1 VQFLYVFLD
10 AREHPTEKFDDR
22 KIESPGGEPAFFVL
36 NLSVLKSFGQI
47 SRSPGP
53 PTIQLAPHEM
63 AGVAL
68 FLDAREHPTEKFD
81 DRKIESPGSELLSAL
96 NFSVSQILRSDS
108 ASLMQFHAGVV
119 WESFCE
125 THRILEASS
134 RQEPV
139 DRGGSGM

>member
-1 VQFLYVFLD
+1 MRINRSSSVAEILNGNCSRQDASNTVQFLYVFLN
-10 AREHPTEKFDDR
+10 AREPPTEKFDDR

-53 PTIQLAPHEM
+53 PTIQLAPLEM

-81 DRKIESPGSELLSAL
+81 DRKI
-96 NFSVSQILRSDS
+96 
-108 ASLMQFHAGVV
+108 
-119 WESFCE
+119 
-125 THRILEASS
+125 
-134 RQEPV
+134 
-139 DRGGSGM
+139 